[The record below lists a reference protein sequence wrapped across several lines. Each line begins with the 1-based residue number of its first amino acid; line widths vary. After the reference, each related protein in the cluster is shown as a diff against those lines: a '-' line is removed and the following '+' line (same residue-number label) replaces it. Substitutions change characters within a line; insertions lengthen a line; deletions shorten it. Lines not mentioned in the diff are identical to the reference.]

1 MKIAIKH
8 ILWLNLLMLASFAHA
23 GDHHELMQQANEAY
37 INENYHQAIELYEQ
51 IREMQWESSVLY
63 FNLGNAYYQAGQRGK
78 AILNYERALRLNPN
92 DEATRHNLRIARAAL
107 PERYEQLPQLFF
119 LDWRDGF
126 VRLLPVDGWAITLVV
141 LVIALALCA
150 GLFFVLRNRVLKKS
164 VFVIGLVLLVS
175 LFLSIYAT
183 NRQYH
188 FHHVRQEAIVM
199 NPRVTAKSAPGDR
212 GIDVFVIHEG
222 VKVVIQA
229 ELMGWY
235 EVRLPNGNV
244 GWINSETIEII

>member
-1 MKIAIKH
+1 MKLVVKH
-8 ILWLNLLMLASFAHA
+8 IVLIMLLLVVSHA
-23 GDHHELMQQANEAY
+23 NAENHNELMQQANEAY
-37 INENYHQAIELYEQ
+37 INENYHQAIEIYEQ
-51 IREMQWESSVLY
+51 IRQMQWESHILY
-63 FNLGNAYYQAGQRGK
+63 YNLGNTYYQTGQRGK

-126 VRLLPVDGWAITLVV
+126 VRLLPVDGWATVLVV
-141 LVIALALCA
+141 LVMAISLCT
-150 GLFFVLRNRVLKKS
+150 GLFFVIRNRVLKKT
-164 VFVIGLVLLVS
+164 VFMLGLVLLIS

-188 FHHVRQEAIVM
+188 FHHVRQEAVVM
-199 NPRVTAKSAPGDR
+199 SPRVTAKSAPGER

-222 VKVVIQA
+222 VKVVIQS
-229 ELMGWY
+229 ELMDWY

-244 GWINSETIEII
+244 GWINSETLEII